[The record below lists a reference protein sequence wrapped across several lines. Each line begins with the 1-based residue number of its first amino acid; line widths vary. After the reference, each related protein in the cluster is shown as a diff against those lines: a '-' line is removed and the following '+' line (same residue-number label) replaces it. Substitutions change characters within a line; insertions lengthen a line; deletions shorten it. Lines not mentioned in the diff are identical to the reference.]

1 MASLSLFA
9 VPMRRKLKCA
19 RNSIKHEGT
28 NFSTSLF
35 PAFTD
40 TTLFWFWFGY
50 AQVSCYPWGCGY
62 TVKDSPQGQIQLG
75 VSSPDKLVGKVQS
88 NMDVTNRALLS

>member
-28 NFSTSLF
+28 NLAPLYFQLSQTQHI
-35 PAFTD
+35 
-40 TTLFWFWFGY
+40 FWFWFGY